1 MPLSDNI
8 RSSLFMMLSMA
19 GFVINDLFIKSLD
32 GMLPVS
38 QVMWLRGAMLSALIL
53 IIIWKRGLLP
63 RYREV
68 LHPIILLRS
77 ILECGATVLFLSALV
92 KLPFANLSAI
102 LQSLPLAVTLGAAL
116 FLAEPVGWRRWLAI
130 AVGFV
135 GVLIIIRPGLDGFDT
150 ASILVLISVLFAAA
164 RDLITRRLP
173 SKLPSLLVSASTAV
187 FITLY
192 GMLVTLGQG
201 SWQPVASVQLLV
213 LFCAAIFLFFGYQ
226 FIVLSMRL
234 GEVAYVVPYRYTSLL
249 WAIVFGY
256 WVFDEVPDKY
266 TVIGSI
272 IVVSMGL
279 FTLYREVQISKSQL
293 AGAKRQ

>member
-1 MPLSDNI
+1 MPLPDNI

-19 GFVINDLFIKSLD
+19 GFVINDLFVKSLN
-32 GMLPVS
+32 GELPVS
-38 QVMWLRGAMLSALIL
+38 QVMWLRGAMLSVLIM
-53 IIIWKRGLLP
+53 IIIWKRGLLS

-130 AVGFV
+130 AVGFI
-135 GVLIIIRPGLDGFDT
+135 GVLIIIRPGLEGFDT

-173 SKLPSLLVSASTAV
+173 SALPSLLVSASTAV
-187 FITLY
+187 FITFY

-201 SWQPVASVQLLV
+201 SWQPVAVDQLLV
-213 LFCAAIFLFFGYQ
+213 LFFAAIFLFFGYQ

-249 WAIVFGY
+249 WAIVLGY
-256 WVFDEVPDKY
+256 WVFDEVPDKL
-266 TVIGSI
+266 TVIGSV

-279 FTLYREVQISKSQL
+279 FTLYREVQLSKSQFI
-293 AGAKRQ
+293 GSKRQ